1 MTTTYIWLP
10 GQPIGKGRPR
20 FTRTGRVYTPEKTR
34 RYEHRLAGTAS
45 NYMMLRQLEPTT
57 MPCHMVIKAQFEIP
71 KSWTKTKK
79 AAAAA
84 YEILPGKPDIDN
96 IAKIV
101 MDSFSGVVFED
112 DAQVYD
118 LKVVKT
124 YGDPCLLTEVTC
136 SKW

>member
-1 MTTTYIWLP
+1 MTSTYIWLP

-45 NYMMLRQLEPTT
+45 NYMLLHQLDCTEK
-57 MPCHMVIKAQFEIP
+57 PCRALIKAQFEIP
-71 KSWTKTKK
+71 KSWAKAKK
-79 AAAAA
+79 AAAEAN
-84 YEILPGKPDIDN
+84 EIYPKKPDADN

-101 MDSFSGVVFED
+101 LDSLNSIIWDD

-118 LKVVKT
+118 LRVIKT
-124 YGDPCLLTEVTC
+124 YGDPCLVTEIT
-136 SKW
+136 W

>member
-1 MTTTYIWLP
+1 
-10 GQPIGKGRPR
+10 
-20 FTRTGRVYTPEKTR
+20 
-34 RYEHRLAGTAS
+34 
-45 NYMMLRQLEPTT
+45 MMLRQLEPTT